1 VEPLLTTFIAA
12 GLGEFGDKTQL
23 LVVALAARYG
33 RPGAILAGV
42 AAAALANSLI
52 AAAGG
57 IVIHD
62 MITLRAISLL
72 VALALLFAGA
82 GSLISLRPRVNV
94 AGWKTP
100 AFVTA
105 AGGFFIAEFGDKTQF
120 LTAALA
126 AQYDSLPLAALGAAT
141 GIVVASAPAAV
152 LGPRLAALLPLTGI
166 RIGVACL
173 FLVVGFIV
181 AVSALR
187 LT

>member
-1 VEPLLTTFIAA
+1 MEPLLTTFIAA

-42 AAAALANSLI
+42 AVAALANSLI
-52 AAAGG
+52 AATGG

-62 MITLRAISLL
+62 MITLRAIALL
-72 VALALLFAGA
+72 VALALLFAGV
-82 GSLISLRPRVNV
+82 GSLISLRPRVSV
-94 AGWKTP
+94 TGWKTP
-100 AFVTA
+100 AFITA

-126 AQYDSLPLAALGAAT
+126 AQYDSLPLAALGAAA
-141 GIVVASAPAAV
+141 GIVIASAPAAV
-152 LGPRLAALLPLTGI
+152 LGPRLGELLPLTAM
-166 RIGVACL
+166 RIAAACL

>member
-42 AAAALANSLI
+42 ALAALVNSLI

-72 VALALLFAGA
+72 VALALLFAGG

-100 AFVTA
+100 AFITA

-120 LTAALA
+120 LTGALA
-126 AQYDSLPLAALGAAT
+126 AQYDSLPLAAFGAAA
-141 GIVVASAPAAV
+141 GIILASAPAAV
-152 LGPRLAALLPLTGI
+152 LGPRLGDVLPLTAI

-173 FLVVGFIV
+173 FLILGFIV
-181 AVSALR
+181 AVGALR

>member
-1 VEPLLTTFIAA
+1 MEPLLTTFIAG

-42 AAAALANSLI
+42 AVAALANSLI

-100 AFVTA
+100 AFITA

-126 AQYDSLPLAALGAAT
+126 AQYDSLPLAALGAAA

-152 LGPRLAALLPLTGI
+152 LGPRLGVLLPLTGI